1 MAKGVK
7 VHDWQIV
14 NFLKFI
20 FFAKDIT
27 TKFKNITGSVSGS
40 FLGIKI
46 NKRSCYLFLFIVFG
60 NVFIFSWQNCSRA
73 RSHSRDNNFYW
84 I

>member
-20 FFAKDIT
+20 FFARDIT
-27 TKFKNITGSVSGS
+27 TKFKNITGSVSYQDH
-40 FLGIKI
+40 F
-46 NKRSCYLFLFIVFG
+46 
-60 NVFIFSWQNCSRA
+60 QE
-73 RSHSRDNNFYW
+73 
-84 I
+84 